1 MQGSIHWSALG
12 VVLLLVLLVLATLQT
27 LIWPSPKPF
36 PASMHD
42 LHPADRLDLDEI
54 IQRLTF
60 INSFGFEMM
69 FTPIIMCQAPRAEV
83 VLVLS
88 RSRSVTPAD
97 RGNYDLIEAGYN
109 YINSSRPPK
118 ILESPL
124 DSKSLMAGGFL
135 LPTRGAHS
143 DI

>member
-1 MQGSIHWSALG
+1 MVSEVQKPNFSICNALHY
-12 VVLLLVLLVLATLQT
+12 
-27 LIWPSPKPF
+27 IF
-36 PASMHD
+36 PLM
-42 LHPADRLDLDEI
+42 
-54 IQRLTF
+54 T
-60 INSFGFEMM
+60 
-69 FTPIIMCQAPRAEV
+69 TPIILCQAPRAEV

-124 DSKSLMAGGFL
+124 DSKSLMAGWFL
-135 LPTRGAHS
+135 LPRS
-143 DI
+143 MYWDI

>member
-1 MQGSIHWSALG
+1 MVSSLKMIL
-12 VVLLLVLLVLATLQT
+12 
-27 LIWPSPKPF
+27 F
-36 PASMHD
+36 
-42 LHPADRLDLDEI
+42 
-54 IQRLTF
+54 
-60 INSFGFEMM
+60 
-69 FTPIIMCQAPRAEV
+69 QAPRAEV

-124 DSKSLMAGGFL
+124 DSKSLMAGWFVFV
-135 LPTRGAHS
+135 
-143 DI
+143 DIET

>member
-1 MQGSIHWSALG
+1 M
-12 VVLLLVLLVLATLQT
+12 
-27 LIWPSPKPF
+27 
-36 PASMHD
+36 
-42 LHPADRLDLDEI
+42 
-54 IQRLTF
+54 
-60 INSFGFEMM
+60 
-69 FTPIIMCQAPRAEV
+69 

-124 DSKSLMAGGFL
+124 DSKSLMAGWFLRDIEICDDHIFPDLKFVDVPRGQSITVTLKKEGTGLGFSL
-135 LPTRGAHS
+135 EGGKDSPYGDRPMTVKKIFTG
-143 DI
+143 

>member
-1 MQGSIHWSALG
+1 MLC
-12 VVLLLVLLVLATLQT
+12 
-27 LIWPSPKPF
+27 
-36 PASMHD
+36 
-42 LHPADRLDLDEI
+42 I
-54 IQRLTF
+54 IS
-60 INSFGFEMM
+60 SFGFEMM
-69 FTPIIMCQAPRAEV
+69 TTPIILCQAPRAEV

-124 DSKSLMAGGFL
+124 DSKSLMAGWFL
-135 LPTRGAHS
+135 LPRS
-143 DI
+143 MYWYI

>member
-1 MQGSIHWSALG
+1 MI
-12 VVLLLVLLVLATLQT
+12 
-27 LIWPSPKPF
+27 
-36 PASMHD
+36 
-42 LHPADRLDLDEI
+42 
-54 IQRLTF
+54 F
-60 INSFGFEMM
+60 ILPIDNWMKSSNIRFYHQDGILPEMIL
-69 FTPIIMCQAPRAEV
+69 FQAPRAEV

-124 DSKSLMAGGFL
+124 DSKSLMAGWFFL
-135 LPTRGAHS
+135 VNIET
-143 DI
+143 